1 MMMTRLFFSTGFPS
15 SFAVPFPQSEPPV
28 SDDPRHAVMLLRV
41 HAAGGDASKRHR
53 VHGLWDVNERHG
65 ERAYYV
71 GSKICE

>member
-1 MMMTRLFFSTGFPS
+1 MMMTGIFFSTGFPS
-15 SFAVPFPQSEPPV
+15 SFAVPFSQSEPPV

-65 ERAYYV
+65 ERAYTR
-71 GSKICE
+71 KHNL